1 MLTSEANQAD
11 TKAVASEPVDP
22 QGKFVR
28 IFNKNKNKFGSFTHG
43 KWKIEGGEFK
53 DVPADLA
60 EKWTKMFPEFIVYA
74 NSMEHMKGVDS
85 AIEEATKKVES
96 LSQEN
101 TELNERIK
109 NLEAIMKSLEESAK
123 PRKSKNS

>member
-11 TKAVASEPVDP
+11 SKAVASEPD
-22 QGKFVR
+22 QKLVR
-28 IFNKNKNKFGSFTHG
+28 IFNKNKSKFGSFTHG
-43 KWKIEGGEFK
+43 SWKIDGNEFK
-53 DVPADLA
+53 DVPVEIA

-74 NSMEHMKGVDS
+74 NSMEQMKGVNS
-85 AIEEATKKVES
+85 AIEEANKKVET

-101 TELNERIK
+101 TELMERIK
-109 NLEAIMKSLEESAK
+109 NLEEMMKSLEQSK